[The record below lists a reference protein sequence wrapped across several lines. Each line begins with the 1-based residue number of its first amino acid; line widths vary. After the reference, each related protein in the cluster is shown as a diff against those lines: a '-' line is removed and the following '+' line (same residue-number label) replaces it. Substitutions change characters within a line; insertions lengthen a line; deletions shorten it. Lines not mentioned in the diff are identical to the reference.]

1 MAVKTSE
8 IERHGRAALLRVR
21 AERLTEIESPSLL
34 TGASNAIEAAAQSL
48 LLDMGEVR
56 FMASAGIGALLELRK
71 LATGAGG
78 KLVVFNLSD
87 ELLEVLKLTNL
98 DRIFVIAKD
107 EAKALKSVA

>member
-1 MAVKTSE
+1 MSPSIVTSAASTAE
-8 IERHGRAALLRVR
+8 SDSERSVATA
-21 AERLTEIESPSLL
+21 PSLL